1 MATNRSSNSV
11 PQGTDFENMKD
22 TGFKPPQTE
31 AERQPCKRPGEAIH
45 EGEASVAVKT
55 SGFKVVVRT
64 DKASY
69 HTAESESPKRCQE
82 SVDKGAV
89 SVRVKTPSYW

>member
-1 MATNRSSNSV
+1 M
-11 PQGTDFENMKD
+11 
-22 TGFKPPQTE
+22 
-31 AERQPCKRPGEAIH
+31 
-45 EGEASVAVKT
+45 
-55 SGFKVVVRT
+55 VVRT